1 MTSYPFPSTPEVRS
15 MAGASPLGLWPT
27 TTRRTPPRCKKGTW
41 RKWKQKTMDPK
52 TLRPQEWK
60 NKPTTPKDLN
70 RSRFFSQNKNWN
82 TLESSHS
89 KKGGAK
95 LLLSKVPPSDSMDQS
110 ILQNLRI
117 DPCKTRGTLKRR
129 WGKFSPSSRAQLS
142 MLVVELSFNPF
153 EINMHKCKWGN
164 PSSPIFGVKIPKTH
178 LKPPLPGGLLI
189 NFYGIFWNWTGE
201 RSGMN
206 LTITTHSYLH
216 TTQRRNW
223 AKEMFNIKL
232 KGIISLMFLRKSI
245 WDLEYEEFLLPSWD
259 WGICSAA

>member
-1 MTSYPFPSTPEVRS
+1 MEAKNNGPQNSSTPRMEKQTNHPQGFESFEVFI
-15 MAGASPLGLWPT
+15 
-27 TTRRTPPRCKKGTW
+27 
-41 RKWKQKTMDPK
+41 PK
-52 TLRPQEWK
+52 
-60 NKPTTPKDLN
+60 
-70 RSRFFSQNKNWN
+70 KNWN